1 MNRPQGRP
9 PVLQG
14 KRRSNPY
21 HGWESE
27 ARPAMPLSNAEQKAV
42 EYLSNRR
49 EELMEFVA
57 AGIRTPSVT
66 GTEGPFGE
74 MVASWLKDNDFES
87 RMDMIGEEFGRA
99 QEGFNAE
106 HDLGERPNVYAWLRG
121 ADSAAPP
128 LVLCTH
134 LDVVSTGDR
143 SQWLEDP
150 FSGSRSKGRIL
161 GRGATDMKGSLSA
174 ALYAMRAV
182 RQAGLTPA
190 CDVQFQAVSAEE
202 SGGLGTLRAISTE
215 RAPSAVIVTEPTG
228 GAVSP
233 ACSGCVHFTT
243 TVTGLA
249 GHAAVPWTA
258 VSALDKMILVYDALK
273 ELARKRQEARQNPL
287 FADYRDAAPFSVGVF
302 NAGEWRSTVPDR
314 AQFIARFGVMPD
326 ESIAEVRAQIVDAVS
341 AAATTDK
348 WLAEHPPVVSWDN
361 AGFPG
366 WETDATSSI
375 VRIMSSA
382 SEAVTGSAKLSGVT
396 YGSDAGHYA
405 SSGIPTV
412 QFGAGRISG
421 AHGPNEYVEEGEVL
435 MVAQALA
442 VSIARYRP

>member
-1 MNRPQGRP
+1 
-9 PVLQG
+9 
-14 KRRSNPY
+14 
-21 HGWESE
+21 
-27 ARPAMPLSNAEQKAV
+27 MPLSDAEQQAV
-42 EYLSNRR
+42 EYLSNDR

-74 MVASWLKDNDFES
+74 MVAGWLKDNDFEN
-87 RMDMIGEEFGRA
+87 RLEKIGAEFGRA
-99 QEGFNAE
+99 QEGFDAE
-106 HDLGERPNVYAWLRG
+106 HDLDERPNVYGWLRG
-121 ADSAAPP
+121 ADAAVPP
-128 LVLCTH
+128 LILCTH

-143 SQWLEDP
+143 SQWRDDP
-150 FSGSRSKGRIL
+150 FSGKRSGGRIL
-161 GRGATDMKGSLSA
+161 GRGATDMKGSLGA

-182 RQAGLTPA
+182 RQAGITPA

-202 SGGLGTLRAISTE
+202 SGGLGTLRALSTE
-215 RAPSAVIVTEPTG
+215 QDPSAVIVTEPTG

-243 TVTGLA
+243 TVTGRA
-249 GHAAVPWTA
+249 GHAAVPWTG
-258 VSALDKMILVYDALK
+258 VSALDKMILVYDALR

-287 FADYRDAAPFSVGVF
+287 FSDYRDAAPFSVGVF
-302 NAGEWRSTVPDR
+302 NVGEWRSTVPDR

-326 ESIAEVRAQIVDAVS
+326 ESIAEVRAQIAGAVS
-341 AAATTDK
+341 AAAATDE

-375 VRIMSSA
+375 VRVMSSA
-382 SEAVTGSAKLSGVT
+382 FEAVTGSARLSGVT

-405 SSGIPTV
+405 SRGIPTV
-412 QFGAGRISG
+412 LFGAGGISG
-421 AHGPNEYVEEGEVL
+421 AHGPNEYVEEDDVL
-435 MVAQALA
+435 KVAQTLA
-442 VSIARYRP
+442 VGIARYRP